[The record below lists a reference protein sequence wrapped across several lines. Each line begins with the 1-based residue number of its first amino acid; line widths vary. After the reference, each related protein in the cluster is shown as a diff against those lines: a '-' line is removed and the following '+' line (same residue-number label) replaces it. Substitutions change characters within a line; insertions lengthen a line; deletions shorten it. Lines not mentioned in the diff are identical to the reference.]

1 MVRVKLKIVNV
12 TGKFAG
18 QRASDGR
25 PQPVTLVLGSVSP
38 RRRALLKALGLT
50 FEVVPADVDETP
62 KPNETPQALVR
73 RLSEAK
79 ADAVAALLRASHPD
93 ALLIAADTVVTVDG
107 ETLGKPVDESQNR
120 AFIEKLSGRAHEVHT
135 GHTLKRGEARVTEVV
150 SSTVVF
156 RALDRREIDWYVSTG
171 EGLDKAGG
179 YAIQGF
185 GAALVWEVHGS
196 YFSVVGLSVA
206 HLVEMSKRLGVP
218 LV

>member
-1 MVRVKLKIVNV
+1 MRVKLKIVNV
-12 TGKFAG
+12 TGQSAG
-18 QRASDGR
+18 QGALGER
-25 PQPVTLVLGSVSP
+25 PQPVTLVLASASP
-38 RRRALLKALGLT
+38 RRRALLEALGLT
-50 FEVVPADVDETP
+50 FEVLPADVDETP
-62 KPNETPQALVR
+62 RPGETPQEMVR
-73 RLSEAK
+73 RLSEIK
-79 ADAVAALLRASHPD
+79 ADAVASLLHATQPD

-107 ETLGKPVDESQNR
+107 QTLGKPVDAAQNR

-135 GHTLKRGEARVTEVV
+135 GHVLKRGEARVTEVV

-196 YFSVVGLSVA
+196 YFNVVGLSVA
-206 HLVEMSKRLGVP
+206 HLIEMSKLLGVP

>member
-12 TGKFAG
+12 TGQSAG
-18 QRASDGR
+18 QGALGKR
-25 PQPVTLVLGSVSP
+25 PQPVTLVLGSASP
-38 RRRALLKALGLT
+38 RRRALLEALGLT
-50 FEVVPADVDETP
+50 FEVLPADVDETP
-62 KPNETPQALVR
+62 QPNETPQALAR

-79 ADAVAALLRASHPD
+79 ADAVAALLHATHPD
-93 ALLIAADTVVTVDG
+93 ALLIAADTVVAVDG
-107 ETLGKPVDESQNR
+107 EMLGKPVDAAQNR

-150 SSTVVF
+150 TSTVLF
-156 RALDRREIDWYVSTG
+156 RALLPREIDWYVSTG

-196 YFSVVGLSVA
+196 YFNVVGLSVA